1 MKLAINGQQLSQ
13 KHTLP
18 EALDV
23 LTKFGVSN
31 IELWPSNVGPKEGV
45 TFTTPEEHERWEN
58 RDIEGTAA
66 LIKSRG
72 FTVACV
78 TLGFWAAPVCF
89 ANGGEKAFTAALC
102 EAVDAAHQLGAGIV
116 NCYSTGIPLR
126 LFTAAVRPAAEYAAK
141 HGVVI
146 TLENEAHDESGI
158 PASVCKAGEAINSPG
173 FGTQYD
179 PCNYYHA
186 YIEPYP
192 LAYDA
197 IQPHISYVHLKGGCH
212 YRPDVAN
219 MHRGSLMRDSEKEHI
234 GYVPLPEAAFPIEA
248 IVQRLKRDGYTG
260 FVTLEPHVPAD
271 ALLDFYAIEIPYL
284 KGLLE
289 GK

>member
-1 MKLAINGQQLSQ
+1 MKLALNGQQLSQ

-23 LTKFGVSN
+23 LTKFGVDT
-31 IELWPSNVGPKEGV
+31 IELWPSNVGPKPGV
-45 TFTTPEEHERWEN
+45 TFTTNEENERWEN
-58 RDIEGTAA
+58 RDIENTASLLKA
-66 LIKSRG
+66 RG
-72 FTVACV
+72 ISVACI

-89 ANGGEKAFTAALC
+89 GRGGAQAYTDALC
-102 EAVDAAHQLGAGIV
+102 GAVDAAHQLGAGIV
-116 NCYSTGIPLR
+116 NCYSTGIPMRIFRDALK
-126 LFTAAVRPAAEYAAK
+126 PAAAYAAER
-141 HGVVI
+141 GVVI
-146 TLENEAHDESGI
+146 TIENEAHDESGI
-158 PASVCKAGEAINSPG
+158 PASVRDICAEINSAG
-173 FGTQYD
+173 LGTQYD

-212 YRPDVAN
+212 YRPDVKN
-219 MHRGSLMRDSEKEHI
+219 MHKGSLMRDSTLENI
-234 GYVPLPEAAFPIEA
+234 GYVPLPEAAFPIET
-248 IVQRLKRDGYTG
+248 IIRRLKADGYTG

-271 ALLDFYAIEIPYL
+271 ALLDFYEIEIPYL

-289 GK
+289 G